1 MDLSRT
7 TRASVRIPHAG
18 SAAASARRATLACAM
33 ILALAACERGAQE
46 PTAAAAGGEIEW
58 ARAALERNP
67 RIEVVATDTQAGV
80 FTVRDKSSG
89 EVHTVSLDELAAA
102 PVAQLTV
109 PVPSPAA
116 AAPSPEAATPSG
128 GPAES
133 TEDTATASADSEPA
147 SATATPQEN
156 YTIERTGDQVRV
168 TGPGVSIVSSGG
180 GVDSRGAPGKRDS
193 DPIVCEGRRM
203 MHLDSR
209 NIFVDGDAIIVRAG
223 CELHI
228 TNSHIVASG
237 TALSVQGAV
246 AHVNNSTIEGTQAA
260 YNLDGSA
267 KLYLRGST
275 VSGAP
280 RRGAYAQVQ
289 DQGGNE
295 FRNSAGR

>member
-7 TRASVRIPHAG
+7 LAG
-18 SAAASARRATLACAM
+18 RARRASLACTM
-33 ILALAACERGAQE
+33 LFALAACERGTEA
-46 PTAAAAGGEIEW
+46 PAATSGTEMDW

-80 FTVRDKSSG
+80 FTVRDKGSG
-89 EVHTVSLDELAAA
+89 EVRTVSLDELAAA
-102 PVAQLTV
+102 PIAQLAVTV
-109 PVPSPAA
+109 PASGA
-116 AAPSPEAATPSG
+116 AAPTPATTP
-128 GPAES
+128 PAEPSPS
-133 TEDTATASADSEPA
+133 TEETASAEGDSEPTQA
-147 SATATPQEN
+147 SATPTQDN
-156 YTIERTGDQVRV
+156 YTIERSSDGVRV

-180 GVDSRGAPGKRDS
+180 SVDSRGAPGKRTS

-209 NIFVDGDAIIVRAG
+209 NIYVDGDALIARAG

-237 TALSVQGAV
+237 TALSVQSAV
-246 AHVNNSTIEGTQAA
+246 AHVSNSTIEGTRAA
-260 YNLDGSA
+260 YDLDGSA

-275 VSGAP
+275 VNGAP
-280 RRGAYAQVQ
+280 LRAAYAQVQ

-295 FRNSAGR
+295 FRTSAGR